1 MPQEPNQELNDDLR
15 VQAERSFFGLRAMVD
30 SAEDSMWAV
39 DSEGRVVSYNEAF
52 AKRMLECFGVVLRPG
67 IQTDEVLPP
76 ELAAAWHE
84 LYRKV
89 RMEGRLRFEYAAA
102 SGGLHDM
109 ILTPILDDGKYAG
122 ITCIMRDITQR
133 KQTEQELEESR
144 NRIESLLESSSDE
157 VVSIDRELRILAFNS
172 VFANML
178 LETVGIM
185 PRVGMSFFELLPP
198 ERARLWPELFRK
210 VEREGH
216 CRIEY
221 NIPGLR
227 VLDMSLSVIRD
238 GDKVI
243 GISSSGRD
251 ITERKRNE
259 LELERLRDR
268 LEEQVRERT
277 RELEEAR
284 REAEAARD
292 AAEAANRS
300 KSLFL
305 ANMSHELRTPL
316 NAILGFAELLSDEE
330 TLPQEPREMAGI
342 ISSSG
347 EHLLSIINDILDLA
361 KVESGKLE
369 IARAEFEPGRMFGD
383 LVRLL
388 RVQAELK
395 GIELHLEVPR
405 PLPAR
410 LRSDPARLRQI
421 IVNLLGN
428 ALKFTDRGSVRL
440 VAGLVESEGEA
451 RLCLEVH
458 DTGSGISAA
467 DRERIFEPFV
477 QLQAKPG
484 TGLGLAISRRYV
496 EAMGGRMELESEMGQ
511 GSVFRV
517 LVPVELVEALPHAP
531 GEMTFPVFALEG
543 AAGRRVLVIE
553 DDSDN
558 RRLMRAYLEPLGL
571 SLREASDGAEGLSV
585 CALWRPELVIL
596 DRRMPGMDGVE
607 VVRQIRALGLPV
619 RIAAVS
625 AQAFK
630 EDRAAMFEAGCDA
643 FLAKPVDEKSVHE
656 TVARLLGFIEGS

>member
-1 MPQEPNQELNDDLR
+1 MPQEPSQEPLDDLR
-15 VQAERSFFGLRAMVD
+15 AQAERSFFGLRAMVD

-39 DSEGRVVSYNEAF
+39 DSEGRVVSYNEVF
-52 AKRMLECFGVVLRPG
+52 AKRMLERFGVVLRPG
-67 IQTDEVLPP
+67 IPTDEVLSP

-89 RMEGRLRFEYAAA
+89 RMEGRLRFEYSAA

-109 ILTPILDDGKYAG
+109 ILTPILDDSKYAG
-122 ITCIMRDITQR
+122 LSCIM
-133 KQTEQELEESR
+133 
-144 NRIESLLESSSDE
+144 
-157 VVSIDRELRILAFNS
+157 
-172 VFANML
+172 
-178 LETVGIM
+178 
-185 PRVGMSFFELLPP
+185 
-198 ERARLWPELFRK
+198 
-210 VEREGH
+210 
-216 CRIEY
+216 
-221 NIPGLR
+221 
-227 VLDMSLSVIRD
+227 
-238 GDKVI
+238 
-243 GISSSGRD
+243 RD
-251 ITERKRNE
+251 ITERKRSE

-277 RELEEAR
+277 RELDEAR

-316 NAILGFAELLSDEE
+316 NAILGFAELLSGEE

-347 EHLLSIINDILDLA
+347 EHLLAIINDILDLA

-369 IARAEFEPGRMFGD
+369 ISRAEFEPARMLGD

-395 GIELHLEVPR
+395 DIELHFDVSR

-421 IVNLLGN
+421 VVNLLGN

-440 VAGLVESEGEA
+440 VAWLVEGEGEA
-451 RLCLEVH
+451 RLCLEVR

-477 QLQAKPG
+477 QLQTKPG

-517 LVPVELVEALPHAP
+517 LVPVELVEALPRAP
-531 GEMTFPVFALEG
+531 DERISLAFALEG

-553 DDSDN
+553 NDPGN

-571 SLREASDGAEGLSV
+571 SLREASEGEDGVSLCGL
-585 CALWRPELVIL
+585 WKPDLVIL
-596 DRRMPGMDGVE
+596 DRWMPGVDGIE
-607 VVRQIRALGLPV
+607 VVRRIRALGLPV

-625 AQAFK
+625 AQAFD
-630 EDRAAMFEAGCDA
+630 EDRAAMLGAGCDA
-643 FLAKPVDEKSVHE
+643 FLAKPVDERTVRE
-656 TVARLLGFIEGS
+656 TAVRLLEFVAGS

>member
-1 MPQEPNQELNDDLR
+1 MPQQPEDFLDDPR
-15 VQAERSFFGLRAMVD
+15 IQAERSFFGLRAMVD
-30 SAEDSMWAV
+30 SAEDSMWAT
-39 DSEGRVVSYNEAF
+39 DSQGRVVSYNEVF
-52 AKRMLECFGVVLRPG
+52 ARRMLEHFGVALRPG
-67 IQTDEVLPP
+67 MLTDEVLPP
-76 ELAAAWHE
+76 EMAAAWYK
-84 LYRKV
+84 LYDKV
-89 RMEGRLRFEYAAA
+89 KAEGRLRFEYAAA
-102 SGGLHDM
+102 SGGIHDM
-109 ILTPILDDGKYAG
+109 ILTPILRDGEYAG
-122 ITCIMRDITQR
+122 VSCIMRDITQR
-133 KQTEQELEESR
+133 KQMERELEKSR

-157 VVSIDRELRILAFNS
+157 FVSIDRELRILAFNS
-172 VFANML
+172 VFANIL
-178 LETVGIM
+178 LETTGIM
-185 PRVGMSFFELLPP
+185 PRVGISFFELLPP
-198 ERARLWPELFRK
+198 ERASLWPEIFRR

-221 NIPGLR
+221 DIPGLR
-227 VLDMSLSVIRD
+227 ILDMSLSVIRD
-238 GDKVI
+238 GDEVI
-243 GISSSGRD
+243 GISSFGRD

-277 RELEEAR
+277 RELEE
-284 REAEAARD
+284 ARD

-316 NAILGFAELLSDEE
+316 NAILGFAELLAGEE
-330 TLPQEPREMAGI
+330 SLAQEPREMAGI

-369 IARAEFEPGRMFGD
+369 IAHAEFEPGRMLGD

-395 GIELHLEVPR
+395 GIELRLEIPS
-405 PLPAR
+405 PLPER

-421 IVNLLGN
+421 VVNLVGN

-440 VAGLVESEGEA
+440 VAGLTKENA
-451 RLCLEVH
+451 KTCLRLEVC

-496 EAMGGRMELESEMGQ
+496 EAMGGRMELESEVGQ
-511 GSVFRV
+511 GSLFRI
-517 LVPVELVEALPHAP
+517 LVPVECVEALPPASS
-531 GEMTFPVFALEG
+531 ETTSLALVLER

-553 DDSDN
+553 DHPDN
-558 RRLMRAYLEPLGL
+558 RRLMRAYLEPLGFE
-571 SLREASDGAEGLSV
+571 LREASGGEEGLSL
-585 CALWRPELVIL
+585 CALWKPELVFL
-596 DRRMPGMDGVE
+596 DRRMPGLDGLE
-607 VVRQIRALGLPV
+607 VVRRLRALDASL
-619 RIAAVS
+619 RIVAVS
-625 AQAFK
+625 AQAFD
-630 EDRAAMFEAGCDA
+630 EDRTAMLEAGCDA
-643 FLAKPVDEKSVHE
+643 FLAKPVDERSVRE
-656 TVARLLGFIEGS
+656 TAARLLRLAAGS